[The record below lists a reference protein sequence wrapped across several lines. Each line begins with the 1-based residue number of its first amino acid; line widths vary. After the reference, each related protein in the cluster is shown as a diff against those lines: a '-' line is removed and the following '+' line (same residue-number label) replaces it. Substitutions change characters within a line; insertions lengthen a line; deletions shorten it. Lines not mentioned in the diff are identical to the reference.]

1 MKNGIMGCVS
11 FIFFRLLQIIQLQ
24 LKFYTLKIF
33 AYFTSINSALDGIKQ
48 TFQLMKHFKYIYPL
62 LIKETKKKKK
72 LLLSFN
78 HHQGC
83 LSNSFS
89 QIVKISFPI
98 IHNSLKVC

>member
-1 MKNGIMGCVS
+1 MNSTAVKILYLENIC
-11 FIFFRLLQIIQLQ
+11 IFCKYKFSSGWHKADFPVNEAFQIHLSSSH
-24 LKFYTLKIF
+24 KR
-33 AYFTSINSALDGIKQ
+33 KQ
-48 TFQLMKHFKYIYPL
+48 
-62 LIKETKKKKK
+62 KKKKR

-78 HHQGC
+78 HHQGY